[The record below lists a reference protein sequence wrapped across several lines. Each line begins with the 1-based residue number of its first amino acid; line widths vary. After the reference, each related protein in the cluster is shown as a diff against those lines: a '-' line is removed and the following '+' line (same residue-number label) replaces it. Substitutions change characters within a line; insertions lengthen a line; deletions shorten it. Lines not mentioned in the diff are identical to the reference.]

1 MVASQSRP
9 SRTIPARGM
18 RRGGA
23 DRRIAALNEFLAP
36 ADVRLNGGRPF
47 DPVIRDARALDQILR
62 RGTLGAGE
70 AWMRGWWDVDA
81 LDECVYRLLKAGP
94 GGRLQAAGRWRL
106 LLRAWLSNPQAPSRA
121 FRIGEAHYDL
131 GNDLFEAM
139 LDRRMVYSC
148 GYWRGVDTLDD
159 AQARKL
165 DLICRKLELAPGQ
178 RLLDI
183 GCGWGSLC
191 RFAAENYGVS
201 VLGITVS
208 REQMAYASENC
219 RNLPVEIRLQD
230 YRDLNER
237 FDRIASVGMIEH
249 VGARNYRSLFDTARR
264 CLSPDG
270 LFLLHTIGKQSNS
283 RAVDPWIERYIFPA
297 GQLPSLQQLAAA
309 IGSRFVVEDLHN
321 FGSDYDRTLMCW
333 YRNFARHWPELA
345 ERYDQTFFRMWKYYL
360 LTCAAA
366 FRARTIHLWQFV
378 LSPDGVPG
386 GYRRPD

>member
-1 MVASQSRP
+1 MVASQSHP
-9 SRTIPARGM
+9 SRTSAGRDVNRGS
-18 RRGGA
+18 A
-23 DRRIAALNEFLAP
+23 DGRLATLNEFLAP

-47 DPVIRDARALDQILR
+47 DPLIRDARALDQILR

-70 AWMRGWWDVDA
+70 AWMRGWWDAEA
-81 LDECVYRLLKAGP
+81 LDECVYRLLKAGL
-94 GGRLQAAGRWRL
+94 GSRLQTAGAWRL

-121 FRIGEAHYDL
+121 FRIGDAHYDR

-139 LDRRMVYSC
+139 LDQRMVYSC
-148 GYWRGVDTLDD
+148 GYWRNADTLDE
-159 AQARKL
+159 AQAQKL
-165 DLICRKLELAPGQ
+165 DLICRKLELRPGQ

-201 VLGITVS
+201 AVGITVS
-208 REQMAYASENC
+208 REQMVYASEYC
-219 RNLPVEIRLQD
+219 RDLSVEIRLQD
-230 YRDLNER
+230 YRDLNES

-249 VGARNYRSLFDTARR
+249 VGARNYRSLFNAARR

-270 LFLLHTIGKQSNS
+270 LFLLHTIGKHANS
-283 RAVDPWIERYIFPA
+283 RSVDPWIERYIFPA
-297 GQLPSLQQLAAA
+297 GQLPSLRQLSAA
-309 IGSRFVVEDLHN
+309 IGNRFVVEDLHN

-333 YRNFARHWPELA
+333 YRNFARHWPDLA
-345 ERYDQTFFRMWKYYL
+345 ERYDQTFFRMWQYYL

-366 FRARTIHLWQFV
+366 FRARTIHLWQLV

-386 GYRRPD
+386 GYRRPE